1 MIQNT
6 LAEIAVAVIRDWRMY
21 WASACMIG
29 LVQVLDDAI
38 IHAVDMNGDLRDRPG
53 RASVEA
59 RDRNRADTV
68 VAGPGQRVHDVGR
81 TTG

>member
-6 LAEIAVAVIRDWRMY
+6 RGRDR
-21 WASACMIG
+21 SCGHSRLTDVLGQRVHHG

-38 IHAVDMNGDLRDRPG
+38 IHAVDMNGDLGDRPG

-59 RDRNRADTV
+59 SNRNRADTV
-68 VAGPGQRVHDVGR
+68 IAGPGQRVHDVGR

>member
-1 MIQNT
+1 MTQNT
-6 LAEIAVAVIRDWRMY
+6 VAEIAVSVIPRLTDVLGQRVHH
-21 WASACMIG
+21 G

-38 IHAVDMNGDLRDRPG
+38 VRAVDVNGDLGDRPG

-59 RDRNRADTV
+59 SNRDRAEAV
-68 VAGPGQRVHDVGR
+68 VAGPGQRAHDVGR